1 MILHNVPGE
10 LMHNCNEHLDLSPV
24 TTMTPLLFVLT
35 LLALTSGENCLTKLE
50 VLDMME
56 DLEARYDAM
65 LKTVKAELEANYN
78 EKLKMETE
86 KIRKDIASEVARLE
100 EDDVLLCVYKYHWT
114 DADSTIT
121 FDRYLD
127 TNYDNGD
134 RADMNLDT
142 GIFTCLTSGFYTI
155 TFADISRLLPSQ

>member
-1 MILHNVPGE
+1 M
-10 LMHNCNEHLDLSPV
+10 
-24 TTMTPLLFVLT
+24 
-35 LLALTSGENCLTKLE
+35 
-50 VLDMME
+50 
-56 DLEARYDAM
+56 
-65 LKTVKAELEANYN
+65 
-78 EKLKMETE
+78 
-86 KIRKDIASEVARLE
+86 E

-155 TFADISRLLPSQ
+155 TFADISRLLPSQQTWIWLYMNGERVDGSHVEQDTGDDTIGDFLSLSGSRTLVNLNKHTYTITLLNKHT